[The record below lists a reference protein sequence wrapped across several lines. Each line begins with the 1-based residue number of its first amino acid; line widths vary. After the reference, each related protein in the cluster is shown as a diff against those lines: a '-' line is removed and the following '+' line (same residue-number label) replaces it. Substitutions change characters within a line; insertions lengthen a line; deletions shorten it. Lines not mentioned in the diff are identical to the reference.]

1 MRGPKRKAEP
11 RRLGAGALAA
21 SRPPCLWQI
30 FALSLLLLSAPGMS
44 GPSEDAAAAYKRG
57 DYANAMRLYRP
68 LAEQGDARA
77 QTSLGRMYLRGQGA
91 SRDYREAMKW
101 FRRAAALGSADAQ
114 FNLGDIY
121 LREYGVKQDLIEAA
135 RWFTRAAEQGHV
147 GAQFTLAVLYL
158 IGQGVS
164 KSQQKAAYWFDR
176 AAAQGFPDAQVELGI
191 LYGTGRGLPKDMVT
205 AYKWLTLGQTYARTT
220 AVRAKAAQSLGRLSK
235 GMTPAQ
241 IAEAQRQAREW
252 KAVPAKGGR
261 S

>member
-1 MRGPKRKAEP
+1 MRGRDRDTERRRPGP
-11 RRLGAGALAA
+11 RALAVA
-21 SRPPCLWQI
+21 RSLFVGAAPA
-30 FALSLLLLSAPGMS
+30 FALLLWPAASPG

-57 DYANAMRLYRP
+57 DYGAAIRLYRA
-68 LAEQGDARA
+68 LADQGDARA
-77 QTSLGRMYLRGQGA
+77 QNSLGRMYLRGQGA

-135 RWFTRAAEQGHV
+135 RWYTRAAEQGHV

-164 KSQQKAAYWFDR
+164 QSHQKAGYWFDR
-176 AAAQGFPDAQVELGI
+176 AAAQGFADAQVELGI
-191 LYGTGRGLPKDMVT
+191 LYGTGRGVPRDAVT
-205 AYKWLTLGQTYARTT
+205 AYKWITLGQTYARTNSL
-220 AVRAKAAQSLGRLSK
+220 RAKAARSLARLSK
-235 GMTPAQ
+235 GMTPTQ